1 VLLGTAFWAA
11 YGTRAIL
18 PLEREFAISFP
29 IQVLVFVLAGTAIV
43 LAGLSQEIYERLP
56 LMQPLEVA
64 SRTLRQT
71 GIAFAALVV
80 AEYALRLDL
89 SRPFFALFGAY
100 SVGLLLLFR
109 TNAWRIARSVRQAV
123 RPPLEI
129 LVVGPA
135 EEAARLRQALIR
147 EQGEA
152 NVHHLPV
159 ESAGELASRLRKQV
173 LDEVVFAVSAEE
185 LPQLEDLFLLCDEEG
200 IKTRIALD
208 FFPHVRSSVYLDQF
222 AGTRLLTFTA
232 TPQDE
237 LRLMAK
243 RAFDVVFAAVTL
255 ALSLPLIVVI
265 AAAIRL
271 TSEGPAIYRQVRCGL
286 NGRRFTCYKFR
297 SMVANADQ
305 LKAQLEHLNTKTTA
319 FKIPNDPRLTPV
331 GKWLRKF
338 SLDEWPQFWNVLKG
352 DMSVVGPR
360 PPVPE
365 EVERYEVWQ
374 RRRLRMRP
382 GLTCLWA
389 LHGRDRLDFDTWMK
403 MDMEYIDTWSL
414 TLDLSIV
421 LRTIPSV
428 LTGRGAN

>member
-1 VLLGTAFWAA
+1 MA
-11 YGTRAIL
+11 
-18 PLEREFAISFP
+18 FP

-56 LMQPLEVA
+56 LMQPLEAA

-89 SRPFFALFGAY
+89 SRPFFALFGTY
-100 SVGLLLLFR
+100 SVALLLLFR
-109 TNAWRIARSVRQAV
+109 ANAWRIARSLRQAV

-152 NVHHLPV
+152 NVHHLAV
-159 ESAGELASRLRKQV
+159 ESAGELAGRLRTQV
-173 LDEVVFAVSAEE
+173 LDEVIFAVSAAE
-185 LPQLEDLFLLCDEEG
+185 LLRLEDLFLLCDEEG

-243 RAFDVVFAAVTL
+243 RAFDVAFASVTL
-255 ALSLPLIVVI
+255 VLSLPMMVAI

-297 SMVANADQ
+297 SMVVNADQ
-305 LKAQLEHLNTKTTA
+305 LRAQVEHLNTKTTA

-338 SLDEWPQFWNVLKG
+338 SLDEWPQFWNVLQG